1 MKNATQLL
9 TPDDIDTSKHFFD
22 AFGKSE
28 RETSASYIVQFCQ
41 KRGQGWEDFTYEDID
56 GFYKECGHKD
66 GFLMNALACYGIVPD
81 RSKSKENPTYSIRHI
96 FAARCYQSS
105 PMEGEGHE

>member
-28 RETSASYIVQFCQ
+28 RETSASYIVQLCQ
-41 KRGQGWEDFTYEDID
+41 KRGSWGNFTYEEID
-56 GFYKECGHKD
+56 RFYQECGWKN
-66 GFLMNALACYGIVPD
+66 GFWMNGLQDYGIIPD
-81 RSKSKENPTYSIRHI
+81 DPESKNPTYTIHHI
-96 FAARCYQSS
+96 FVARCYQSS
-105 PMEGEGHE
+105 PMKGEGHE